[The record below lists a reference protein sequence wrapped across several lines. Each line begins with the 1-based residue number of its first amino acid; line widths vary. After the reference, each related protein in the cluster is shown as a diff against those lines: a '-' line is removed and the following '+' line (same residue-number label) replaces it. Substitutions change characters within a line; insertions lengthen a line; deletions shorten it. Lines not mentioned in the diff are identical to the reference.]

1 MFSFVLLSYN
11 LIIFQEINSKVD
23 QATEA
28 GEDFYKLYYETA
40 DKKRHV
46 CVYNF
51 WYIMPNSAKHAVL
64 RRKSKDWLARNPDNV
79 SEWGDMSIHELLFQW
94 ASTIKIQLSI
104 LV

>member
-51 WYIMPNSAKHAVL
+51 
-64 RRKSKDWLARNPDNV
+64 
-79 SEWGDMSIHELLFQW
+79 
-94 ASTIKIQLSI
+94 
-104 LV
+104 